1 MGLATWVRT
10 DSAKRCPSL
19 RGAWAGGDRTVS
31 SRHFHSNIWTLMKLT
46 LDNQETLELILE
58 ALRNTTGFSDIS
70 EVEFDLGDG
79 QTLPLS
85 LIQGL
90 IVNVS
95 R

>member
-1 MGLATWVRT
+1 
-10 DSAKRCPSL
+10 
-19 RGAWAGGDRTVS
+19 
-31 SRHFHSNIWTLMKLT
+31 MKLT
-46 LDNQETLELILE
+46 LDNQETLDLILN
-58 ALRNTTGFSDIS
+58 ALRGVTGFDAIKD
-70 EVEFDLGDG
+70 VELDLGDG

>member
-1 MGLATWVRT
+1 
-10 DSAKRCPSL
+10 
-19 RGAWAGGDRTVS
+19 
-31 SRHFHSNIWTLMKLT
+31 MKLT

-58 ALRNTTGFSDIS
+58 ALRNATGFDRIGD
-70 EVEFDLGDG
+70 VEFDLGDG

-90 IVNVS
+90 IINVT

>member
-1 MGLATWVRT
+1 
-10 DSAKRCPSL
+10 
-19 RGAWAGGDRTVS
+19 
-31 SRHFHSNIWTLMKLT
+31 MKLT
-46 LDNQETLELILE
+46 LDNQETLDLILE

-70 EVEFDLGDG
+70 DVEFDLGDG

-85 LIQGL
+85 LVQGL